1 MNKND
6 IFAAIARHKSLNNL
20 RPLSAIHTRE
30 DIEVSKT
37 DGFVFGMTAEEWQ
50 ERYPSLPVENIFCN
64 KADILPSSLI
74 YYDKEKYIYVE
85 LPMYGG
91 QCLDAGHFEDV
102 AVGAVRRMEDA
113 YEKKDYL
120 YLLMA
125 NVSEGSGNIVVG
137 IAKEMLR
144 REIPSPSLYDAIIGA
159 YTLVDNAVGFTS
171 DDIRRLKACKSPRQ
185 KRQTRNALDE
195 LPNRVTVYRGMG
207 AASTPLDRAISWTLN
222 ESVAYFF
229 ACRRDSQHATVVKG
243 TVPKKA
249 IVEII
254 DGSEA
259 EVLVAPDDVKVV
271 ATTHCVPMD
280 DFLRDVANIPCA
292 HRKGVSNPIV
302 AVRDGI
308 IAAYKGNTSSCHDK
322 EHTIRVSL
330 MAAYLFMHDFVPY
343 AAANKFPAEH
353 VSRMFWLLM
362 DAVTYH
368 DRGRVDDEEDID
380 HGERGYA
387 VYTQSHPR
395 NPIVEFLIK
404 GHVPD
409 DSEMEYIFRRCKIRD
424 IPYEEAVFLYM
435 ILKDAD
441 ALDRWRFGGMS
452 RDAVRVDMLRIPTSK
467 TLMGVAAGMQGM
479 SLE

>member
-1 MNKND
+1 VVAGIGVPQITAVYD
-6 IFAAIARHKSLNNL
+6 AACVAAEYGIPVIADGGIQYSGDMVKA
-20 RPLSAIHTRE
+20 LSA
-30 DIEVSKT
+30 
-37 DGFVFGMTAEEWQ
+37 
-50 ERYPSLPVENIFCN
+50 C
-64 KADILPSSLI
+64 
-74 YYDKEKYIYVE
+74 
-85 LPMYGG
+85 
-91 QCLDAGHFEDV
+91 
-102 AVGAVRRMEDA
+102 
-113 YEKKDYL
+113 
-120 YLLMA
+120 A
-125 NVSEGSGNIVVG
+125 NVVMLGSLLAGCEEAPG
-137 IAKEMLR
+137 ET
-144 REIPSPSLYDAIIGA
+144 EIYQG
-159 YTLVDNAVGFTS
+159 
-171 DDIRRLKACKSPRQ
+171 RQ
-185 KRQTRNALDE
+185 F
-195 LPNRVTVYRGMG
+195 TVYRGMG
-207 AASTPLDRAISWTLN
+207 AASTPLDKAISWTLD

-229 ACRRDSQHATVVKG
+229 ACRRDSEHATVVTG
-243 TVPKKA
+243 TVLKKA

-271 ATTHCVPMD
+271 ATTHCVPMSE
-280 DFLRDVANIPCA
+280 FLTDVANIQCA
-292 HRKGVSNPIV
+292 RRKGVANPIL

-308 IAAYKGNTSSCHDK
+308 VATYEGKTSSCHDK

-330 MAAYLFMHDFVPY
+330 MAAYLFMHDFIPY

-368 DRGRVDDEEDID
+368 DTGRIDDEEDID

-387 VYTQSHPR
+387 VYTQSHPK

-409 DSEMEYIFRRCKIRD
+409 DSEMEYIFRRCKIKD

-452 RDAVRVDMLRIPTSK
+452 GDRVRVDMLRIPTSK
-467 TLMGVAAGMQGM
+467 TLMGVAAGIQGM